1 MGELCAPTPNTYDF
15 INWVGK
21 WFVIEM
27 GSVFVD
33 LLGAGFLYGACERI
47 FLPIYTSS
55 YYTSMLVRKG
65 DDSLAFKVFVL
76 RVERASTLFV
86 HVYSE
91 NKVR

>member
-1 MGELCAPTPNTYDF
+1 
-15 INWVGK
+15 
-21 WFVIEM
+21 M

-47 FLPIYTSS
+47 FFTI
-55 YYTSMLVRKG
+55 YTSMLVRKG

-86 HVYSE
+86 HGCRCSE